1 MGIVEIISL
10 VADFVLIVSLLLIS
24 FLVVVLFRKITKV
37 LDSFSKTKNEVV
49 DFINIFS
56 NPSQIS
62 STTIKRV
69 ARGIKFISKLNQP
82 NKS

>member
-1 MGIVEIISL
+1 MEIVEIISL
-10 VADFVLIVSLLLIS
+10 VADIVLIVSLLMIS
-24 FLVVVLFRKITKV
+24 FLVLVLFRKITKV

-82 NKS
+82 KKS